1 MKIETTEDRRA
12 FALAGAAVITLQ
24 GKTSRY
30 TYRIKANKKAGARAT
45 HYVSVLRGP
54 NNESED
60 EYKFIGGITSEGFY
74 LSDKSALNID
84 SPCVRAFGW
93 WWAHIDSQEVEVYHA
108 GKCGRCGRLLTTPE
122 SIKTGLGPVCAGL
135 A

>member
-1 MKIETTEDRRA
+1 MKIETAEDRRA

-30 TYRIKANKKAGARAT
+30 TYRIKANKKQGARAT
-45 HYVSVLRGP
+45 HYVSVLRGAD
-54 NNESED
+54 NESD
-60 EYKFIGGITSEGFY
+60 YKFIGGITSEGFY
-74 LSDKSALNID
+74 ASDKSDLTVD

-93 WWAHIDSQEVEVYHA
+93 WWAHIDSPEVEVYHA
-108 GKCGRCGRLLTTPE
+108 GRCGRCGRLLTTPE
-122 SIKTGLGPVCAGL
+122 SIKTGLGPVCAEM